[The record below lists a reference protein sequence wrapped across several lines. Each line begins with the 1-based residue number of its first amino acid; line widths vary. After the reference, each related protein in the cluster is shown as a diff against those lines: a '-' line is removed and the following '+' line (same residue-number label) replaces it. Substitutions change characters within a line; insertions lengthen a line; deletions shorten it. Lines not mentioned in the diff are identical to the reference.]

1 MDAKR
6 QIVDSNSLLE
16 SI

>member
-6 QIVDSNSLLE
+6 QIVDANNLLE
-16 SI
+16 LV

>member
-6 QIVDSNSLLE
+6 QIVDANNLLE